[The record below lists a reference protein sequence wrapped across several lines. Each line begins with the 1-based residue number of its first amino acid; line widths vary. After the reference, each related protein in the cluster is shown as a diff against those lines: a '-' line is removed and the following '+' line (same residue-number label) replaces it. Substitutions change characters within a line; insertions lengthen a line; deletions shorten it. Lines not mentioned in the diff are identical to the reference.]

1 MKNWSLEILGVIYS
15 EEDNKQNS
23 VDLVRLVYI
32 LASVQSCE
40 LQLKMRP
47 YHRNGMKINKLW
59 PLMSIDQKMT
69 N

>member
-1 MKNWSLEILGVIYS
+1 MKYWSLEILGVIYS
-15 EEDNKQNS
+15 EEDNKQNN
-23 VDLVRLVYI
+23 VDLVYI

-47 YHRNGMKINKLW
+47 YNRNGMKINKLW